1 MKHRP
6 IPSTGEMLPIVGLGT
21 YRGFDVGPDHA
32 VRARLAD
39 VVNLALSPGKAM
51 IDSSPMYGRAEQVTG
66 DILVDRA
73 LAGHAFLATKVWT
86 TGKSQGIAQME
97 KSMRLLRTDTLD
109 LMQVHNLVD
118 VNTHLASLKGWKA
131 EGRVRYVGV
140 THYHSGAYD
149 ELEAVMRREKI
160 DFVQLNYSLDDR
172 AAEARLLPLA
182 QERGIAIIVNMPFGG
197 GGLLGRVSDS
207 PLPPFAKDVGA
218 TTWAQLLLKFVLG
231 HPAVTVA
238 IPGTG
243 NPQHM
248 GENMQASDGDL
259 AAAREQV
266 IAWAKG
272 KSLG

>member
-1 MKHRP
+1 MKHRS

-21 YRGFDVGPDHA
+21 YRGFDVGNDHTE
-32 VRARLAD
+32 RARLAD

-51 IDSSPMYGRAEQVTG
+51 IDSSPMYGHAEQVTG
-66 DILVDRA
+66 DILIDRA

-86 TGKSQGIAQME
+86 TGKNQGIAQME
-97 KSMRLLRTDTLD
+97 KSMRLFRTDKLD

-118 VNTHLASLKGWKA
+118 VNTHLATLKDWKTQ
-131 EGRVRYVGV
+131 GRVRYVGV

-149 ELEAVMRREKI
+149 ELEAVMRREKL

-182 QERGIAIIVNMPFGG
+182 QERGIAVIVNMPFGG
-197 GGLLGRVSDS
+197 GGLLGRVSKES
-207 PLPPFAKDVGA
+207 LPAFANDIGA
-218 TTWAQLLLKFVLG
+218 TTWAQVLLKFVLG

-259 AAAREQV
+259 ASAREQV
-266 IAWAKG
+266 IAWAKSG
-272 KSLG
+272 GI